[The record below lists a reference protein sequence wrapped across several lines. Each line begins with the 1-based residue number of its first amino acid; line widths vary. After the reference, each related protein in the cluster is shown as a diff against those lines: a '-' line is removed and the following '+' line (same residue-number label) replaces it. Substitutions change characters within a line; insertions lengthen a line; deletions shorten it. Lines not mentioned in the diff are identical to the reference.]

1 MRVSGKNLSLI
12 IDTNVWI
19 DYFMRSEVT
28 QAHQSACSR
37 PPS

>member
-19 DYFMRSEVT
+19 DTSCEAKST